1 MNTTQPTLE
10 TERLILRPFTP
21 GDADIVAALA
31 GDRRVAEMTQNIPH
45 PYPPEA
51 AVEWIRSHP
60 SRYDNNEEAV
70 FAIERKAEKD
80 LIGAVGLVHTIRDR
94 KGELG
99 YWVGVPYWNSGYCT
113 EAARAVVAFGFS
125 TWGMHRIQARHYTKN
140 PASGRVMEKIGMTY
154 EGCLRQCV
162 QKWGEYLDVCIYG
175 ILEEEE
181 IL

>member
-1 MNTTQPTLE
+1 MAPGCQLCEPAADQGLNIGFRSQP
-10 TERLILRPFTP
+10 R
-21 GDADIVAALA
+21 G
-31 GDRRVAEMTQNIPH
+31 
-45 PYPPEA
+45 
-51 AVEWIRSHP
+51 
-60 SRYDNNEEAV
+60 
-70 FAIERKAEKD
+70 
-80 LIGAVGLVHTIRDR
+80 
-94 KGELG
+94 
-99 YWVGVPYWNSGYCT
+99 GVPYWNRGYCT

-125 TWGMHRIQARHYTKN
+125 AWGMHRIQARHYTNN